1 VKCAVADETALRRDR
16 CLSVL
21 AVGQGSA
28 NPPRLVTL
36 TYPGKRR
43 KEPPVVL
50 VGKTITFDT
59 GGISIKPS
67 RNMEWM
73 KYDKSGGMAALAAV
87 LLAARLKLDHPVVA
101 ILAMAENMPGSR
113 ATRPGDIVRSR
124 SGKTIE
130 IINTDAEGRLVL
142 ADALSIAAG
151 LRPRAIVDL
160 ATLTGACVVAL
171 GHVAAGVM
179 GNDETL
185 LKGLQ
190 AAGDAAGERLWP
202 LPLLPEYGE
211 ALKTPFADLKNVG
224 EEGAGAIVGGAFLE
238 AFVPAGVPWAHI
250 DIAGTAWEEREKPY
264 GAPGATLFGPGLL
277 VEWIRRLPPKR

>member
-1 VKCAVADETALRRDR
+1 MLFR
-16 CLSVL
+16 S
-21 AVGQGSA
+21 
-28 NPPRLVTL
+28 
-36 TYPGKRR
+36 
-43 KEPPVVL
+43 PPVVL

-190 AAGDAAGERLWP
+190 AAEIGR
-202 LPLLPEYGE
+202 
-211 ALKTPFADLKNVG
+211 
-224 EEGAGAIVGGAFLE
+224 
-238 AFVPAGVPWAHI
+238 AH
-250 DIAGTAWEEREKPY
+250 
-264 GAPGATLFGPGLL
+264 
-277 VEWIRRLPPKR
+277 V